1 MVVNRRARTNRRRP
15 SPRWS
20 IFPCPSRCR
29 GQGRRPGAT
38 VGGLLALVG
47 LVLCLL
53 VGLPAR
59 AQTAQGGVAA
69 GATDAGTRPAWWSAG
84 PILVTEL
91 GNHASAVRRVGI
103 HRPSGTL
110 ISVSD
115 DKSARIW
122 DLASGQLKRVFRPS
136 IGPSRRGALHGVAPH
151 PHEDLVALGGNTGDL
166 SGWNRILMVRP
177 SDATLVAEFDARG
190 AFVRKLAWS
199 GDASVLLAVY
209 EGENA
214 VRAFGRDG
222 QLLYEA
228 RLRTPSTA
236 LSVAG
241 DRVVAAAADGQI
253 IVLTARAGKVTE
265 TGRLQRPDRSLA
277 SVALSPD
284 GQRLAIGYRL
294 EDSAVEILALRDG
307 SVERSLAL
315 PRLAA
320 GSIQNV
326 AWSLDGRSIYAA
338 GRGYESAPDQVAIF
352 RYDAASGSLAARVR
366 AARDS
371 ILELE
376 PMADGR
382 LAFGAFDGSWGI
394 IDRDAVVLES
404 RGELIDLRGADKLRI
419 SESGRAASWADDGDG
434 RPSRF
439 DFDTRLFGRGA
450 PELTLLAPRSKRG
463 LLDGNRW
470 LNERAPVIN
479 GQALAM
485 SPGELSLSLSY
496 LRQASDEV
504 IVGTQRRLIRL
515 DARGATRWQVNTASE
530 VRAVN
535 VSADDRLVV
544 TAMSDG
550 TLRWWQASDGK
561 ALLTLLATRDGRWVS
576 WTPGGDFDASPGAD
590 RIVGWAVNRRETS
603 GADFVSLNRF
613 ADTRNRPEAI
623 DQAIG
628 VPQRRR
634 IAAGRSDDDPR
645 ASASTASPVVE
656 GTRPPSAFPP
666 VARWIASP
674 HADDARGRLQIP
686 IAYRTSSGSAPLI
699 QARFDGRPA
708 PLVSVLPYTAR
719 VDGGERAVAVE
730 VPLPTDRT
738 LIQILLSDR
747 NGTSESLTLTYR
759 PPPPALS
766 SSPPPPVASSS
777 PPPPAPMAT
786 PAGPPASTALAPPAA
801 ATSSAATL
809 PPTAT
814 RPSQRIDIGLIV
826 PAVARPPSTTGPS
839 EIVLPDTTVD
849 SIAPRVKAAKLYVLA
864 VGVSHYQRRDYDLA
878 LAAKDAGDFAQAMR
892 DQAGR
897 LYPEVQ
903 TRVLTNERATRDEV
917 QAGLEWIADSASPGD
932 VAMVFIAGHGL
943 NDPDGRYYF
952 LPHDGDHRRLA
963 DTAVDED
970 RLRSALSRIKGKV
983 LMFVDTCFG
992 GAIISSAGSVELRRM
1007 ANSLAAPENGVIVF
1021 ASSSGRQESLEK
1033 DEWGNGAF
1041 TKALIA
1047 GLRGKADLFHNG
1059 RITYKSL
1066 DFYVSDAVT
1075 RLTEGRQTPVTISP
1089 IGIADFL
1096 VAVP

>member
-1 MVVNRRARTNRRRP
+1 MHPSAAKSTPMDVNRPHRM
-15 SPRWS
+15 
-20 IFPCPSRCR
+20 
-29 GQGRRPGAT
+29 T
-38 VGGLLALVG
+38 VLGLLCSPG
-47 LVLCLL
+47 SRS
-53 VGLPAR
+53 LPAR
-59 AQTAQGGVAA
+59 PGLTFRLSLLLVLGAVLGLSPALPASAQAGQAPAATSGGA
-69 GATDAGTRPAWWSAG
+69 RPAWWTAG
-84 PILVTEL
+84 PTLVTEL
-91 GNHASAVRRVGI
+91 GSHASAVRRVGI

-122 DLASGQLKRVFRPS
+122 DLADGQLKRVFRPS

-214 VRAFGRDG
+214 VRAFDRSGH
-222 QLLYEA
+222 LLYES

-236 LSVAG
+236 LSVVG
-241 DRVVAAAADGQI
+241 DRVVAAAADGEI
-253 IVLTARAGKVTE
+253 VVLTTRAGRVTE
-265 TGRLQRPDRSLA
+265 TGRHQRPDRSLA

-284 GQRLAIGYRL
+284 GQRLAVGYRL
-294 EDSAVEILALRDG
+294 EDTGVEILALGDG
-307 SVERSLAL
+307 SVERRLAL

-320 GSIQNV
+320 GSLQNV
-326 AWSLDGRSIYAA
+326 AWSQDGRSVYAA

-352 RYDAASGSLAARVR
+352 RYDAASGRLAASIP

-394 IDRDAVVLES
+394 VDGEAVTLES
-404 RGELIDLRGADKLRI
+404 RGGLVDLRGADKLRI
-419 SESGRAASWADDGDG
+419 SESGRVASWSDEAGG
-434 RPSRF
+434 PPSRF
-439 DFDTRLFGRGA
+439 DFDTRLFGRGTPGSA
-450 PELTLLAPRSKRG
+450 LLAPRSKRG
-463 LLDGNRW
+463 LLDRNRW
-470 LNERAPVIN
+470 LNERAPLIN
-479 GQALAM
+479 GRALAM

-496 LRQASDEV
+496 LRQASDDV
-504 IVGTQRRLIRL
+504 IVGTQRRLLRL
-515 DARGATRWQVNTASE
+515 DARGATVWQVDTASE

-535 VSADDRLVV
+535 VSADDLLIV

-550 TLRWWQASDGK
+550 TLRWWRADDGR
-561 ALLTLLATRDGRWVS
+561 ALLTLLATRDGRWVA

-590 RIVGWAVNRRETS
+590 RIVGWAVNRRESS

-613 ADTRNRPEAI
+613 ADTRNRPDAI

-634 IAAGRSDDDPR
+634 IATGRPDDGSLP
-645 ASASTASPVVE
+645 SPAAD
-656 GTRPPSAFPP
+656 GTRPPPAFPP
-666 VARWIASP
+666 VARWIAAP

-686 IAYRTSSGSAPLI
+686 IAYRTTSGSAPLI

-708 PLVSVLPYTAR
+708 PLVSVLPHTAR

-730 VPLPTDRT
+730 VPLPAERT

-759 PPPPALS
+759 PPPPAE
-766 SSPPPPVASSS
+766 A
-777 PPPPAPMAT
+777 AE
-786 PAGPPASTALAPPAA
+786 AA
-801 ATSSAATL
+801 ATVLPAAG
-809 PPTAT
+809 
-814 RPSQRIDIGLIV
+814 RPSQRIDIGLVV
-826 PAVARPPSTTGPS
+826 PAVARPPSTSGPS

-849 SIAPRVKAAKLYVLA
+849 SIAPRIKAAKLYVLSI
-864 VGVSHYQRRDYDLA
+864 GVSHYQRRDYDLV

-917 QAGLEWIADSASPGD
+917 LAGLEWIADSASPSD
-932 VAMVFIAGHGL
+932 VAMVFLSGHGL
-943 NDPDGRYYF
+943 NDRDGRYYF
-952 LPHDGDHRRLA
+952 VPHDGDHRRLA
-963 DTAVDED
+963 ETAVDED
-970 RLRSALSRIKGKV
+970 RLRGALSRIKGKV

-1047 GLRGKADLFHNG
+1047 GLRGKADLFNNG